1 MRSTFHNLAAFEHKD
16 LIGAANRR
24 ELVGNERCAP
34 GAQRPETVL
43 NKRFALA
50 VETRRGFVE
59 DENARVRQDGAGD
72 GDALTLPAGQANP
85 ALADNRVVA
94 VFERF
99 HKLVAMGDAAD
110 RSDVLTGC
118 VGPRVR
124 DVLGDGTVEEE
135 IVLQH
140 DAQVAAGIAQWDG
153 GQIAAINSAPA
164 RLAGG

>member
-1 MRSTFHNLAAFEHKD
+1 
-16 LIGAANRR
+16 
-24 ELVGNERCAP
+24 
-34 GAQRPETVL
+34 
-43 NKRFALA
+43 
-50 VETRRGFVE
+50 
-59 DENARVRQDGAGD
+59 
-72 GDALTLPAGQANP
+72 
-85 ALADNRVVA
+85 
-94 VFERF
+94 
-99 HKLVAMGDAAD
+99 
-110 RSDVLTGC
+110 